1 MRFDLNQLTDGEA
14 VTLFCA
20 AIAAIFVV
28 FAITVLFFFS
38 C

>member
-1 MRFDLNQLTDGEA
+1 MRFDLDQLTDGEA

-20 AIAAIFVV
+20 SLAIIFVV
-28 FAITVLFFFS
+28 FAITTLFFFS